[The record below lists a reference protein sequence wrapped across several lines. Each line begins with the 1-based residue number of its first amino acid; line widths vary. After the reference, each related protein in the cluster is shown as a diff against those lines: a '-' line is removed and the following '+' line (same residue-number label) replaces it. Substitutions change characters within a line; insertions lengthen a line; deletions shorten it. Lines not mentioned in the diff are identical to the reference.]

1 MVLEIHSNHGLIR
14 ILCSSILFYQA
25 FFLLQNRL
33 GLGKEKSM
41 IIKNR
46 YGKKVCEID
55 ELDNSVTIKKKDSIV
70 TIRFRQDGPAQIIE
84 AIV

>member
-1 MVLEIHSNHGLIR
+1 
-14 ILCSSILFYQA
+14 
-25 FFLLQNRL
+25 
-33 GLGKEKSM
+33 M
-41 IIKNR
+41 IVKNR

-55 ELDNSVTIKKKDSIV
+55 ELDSSVTIKKKDSIV

>member
-1 MVLEIHSNHGLIR
+1 MIIHSNHGLTGIR
-14 ILCSSILFYQA
+14 CKCTLFCQA
-25 FFLLQNRL
+25 FYLPQNWL
-33 GLGKEKSM
+33 GPGKEKSM

-55 ELDNSVTIKKKDSIV
+55 ELDYSVTIKKKDSIV